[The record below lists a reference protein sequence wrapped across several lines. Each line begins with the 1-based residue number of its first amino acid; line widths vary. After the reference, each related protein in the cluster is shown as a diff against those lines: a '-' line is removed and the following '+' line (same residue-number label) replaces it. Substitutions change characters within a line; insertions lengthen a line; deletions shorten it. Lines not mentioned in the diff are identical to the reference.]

1 MSTMDLVKVIEPRCN
16 VKEDVE
22 SEHIVLQG
30 GMRLNE
36 QVTTANSWGSDQ
48 ATPVQA
54 SFTINPPSTQTI
66 VDRNMKVKC
75 YFEIATDEPVILGRE
90 DALRQFPIAS
100 IMDVL
105 TVQINGET
113 VSDNMADKIHAML
126 CYGND
131 AEQRGKDTST
141 SPCMPDMYQEYADFN
156 DYGSGKNALAD
167 YGENGGKNEG
177 RGGFPVTVLTNKLF
191 RVEVTEPLFM
201 SPFLNGFNLQQEG
214 FVNVNQM
221 NINMRWK
228 SNLSQI
234 LSHSRSG
241 NPITSVDVKMYQAPE
256 LLTTFITPDLTQQLP
271 ALQVLPYAKTQEYIR
286 QMPDMVPGQIRVAVS
301 DSIRLS
307 QVPRRVYIF
316 ARHNR
321 ALSNQTTADS
331 YLAINNL
338 SILWNNQSGLLSSA
352 SAQDLYRI
360 AADNGCNLSWPQFS
374 KYRGSVMCL
383 EMGKDIGLL
392 DTEAPGVQGSYTLQV
407 TATLE
412 NKSNFN
418 FESEFYIVVQNQ
430 GTFSI
435 SENFARASLGN
446 LNQAMV
452 LSAKQ
457 SPEIH
462 HLTYH
467 QLQGGSFF
475 SGLKN
480 IVHKIA
486 RGVQRVANNRIVK
499 GIVGTVA
506 PEFSGA
512 LSGVG
517 KFAGMAANATG
528 SGVSGGAV
536 SGGRRMKRLSRR

>member
-1 MSTMDLVKVIEPRCN
+1 MDLVKYLEPRVN
-16 VKEDVE
+16 VKETVE
-22 SEHIVLQG
+22 SEHVVLQG

-36 QVTTANSWGSDQ
+36 QITTANSWGSYG
-48 ATPVQA
+48 APPVQA
-54 SFTINPPSTQTI
+54 SWTVNPPSTQTI

-75 YFEIATDEPVILGRE
+75 YFEITTDAPLQLGIN

-131 AEQRGKDTST
+131 AEQRGKDCST
-141 SPCMPDMYQEYADFN
+141 SPCMPDNYQEYAD
-156 DYGSGKNALAD
+156 YATQGSGKNSLAK
-167 YGENGGKNEG
+167 YGEPGGKDEG
-177 RGGFPVTVLTNKLF
+177 RGGFPINVLSPKSF
-191 RVEVTEPLFM
+191 RVEITEPLFM
-201 SPFLNGFNLQQEG
+201 SPFLNGFHLQQEG
-214 FVNVNQM
+214 FVNINQM

-234 LSHSRSG
+234 LSHSSLG
-241 NPITSVDVKMYQAPE
+241 GAITTVGVTMYQAPE
-256 LLTTFITPDLTQQLP
+256 ILTTFITPDLTQQLP
-271 ALQVLPYAKTQEYIR
+271 ALQVLPYSKTQEYIR
-286 QMPDMVPGQIRVAVS
+286 QMPSLTAGSSTTVVT

-307 QVPRRVYIF
+307 QVPRRVYLF
-316 ARHNR
+316 ARHQR
-321 ALSNQTTADS
+321 ATSNQNTADS
-331 YLAINNL
+331 FCSIDNL

-360 AADNGCNLSWPQFS
+360 SADNGCNLTWSQFS

-383 EMGKDIGLL
+383 EIGKDVGML
-392 DTEAPGVQGSYTLQV
+392 DQEAPGTQGSYTLQV
-407 TATLE
+407 TA
-412 NKSNFN
+412 KCSNQSSSTFDG
-418 FESEFYIVVQNQ
+418 EFYLVVQNQ

-446 LNQAMV
+446 LTQAMV

-486 RGVQRVANNRIVK
+486 RGVQRVADSRFAK
-499 GIVGTVA
+499 GIVGTIA
-506 PEFSGA
+506 PEFSGTLA
-512 LSGVG
+512 GVG
-517 KFAGMAANATG
+517 KLAGMASRATG